1 MTTNQGG
8 VVLKKSIGLWSG
20 LLLISVYL
28 VGCVSATELPD
39 KHEEVVIDYMANMV
53 LKHDSNMDYDIEYVY
68 VPTLP
73 PKVTVPPKA
82 TDTPPTESDKPTG
95 DKEQSTKKPT
105 VTVKPDDTTTDNPSV
120 VLGISGISVEVK
132 GYEIKKSYSLGD
144 SFILEPNEGK
154 NLMMVEFSLV
164 NKGKQDKHVMLTAQM
179 VDYGVE
185 INGKDT
191 LYPLMTALDNDLL
204 YLDKNIKTGEKEEA
218 VLVFQVDET
227 IKIESVKL
235 TMKNEKEK
243 YAQTIGKSGQ

>member
-1 MTTNQGG
+1 MTINQGG

-28 VGCVSATELPD
+28 VGCVSATELPA
-39 KHEEVVIDYMANMV
+39 KQEEVVIDYMANMV
-53 LKHDSNMDYDIEYVY
+53 LKHDSNMDYNIEYVY

-82 TDTPPTESDKPTG
+82 TDTPTESDSPTG
-95 DKEQSTKKPT
+95 DNQSTKKPT

-120 VLGISGISVEVK
+120 VLGISGISIEVK
-132 GYEIKKSYSLGD
+132 GYEIRKSYSLGD

-154 NLMMVEFSLV
+154 NLMMVEFSLT
-164 NKGKQDKHVMLTAQM
+164 NKGEQDKQVMLTAQM

-191 LYPLMTALDNDLL
+191 LYPLMTALENDLL
-204 YLDKNIKTGEKEEA
+204 YLDKNIKTGESAEA
-218 VLVFQVDET
+218 VLVFQVDESV
-227 IKIESVKL
+227 KIESVKL

-243 YAQTIGKSGQ
+243 YAQTINKSGQ